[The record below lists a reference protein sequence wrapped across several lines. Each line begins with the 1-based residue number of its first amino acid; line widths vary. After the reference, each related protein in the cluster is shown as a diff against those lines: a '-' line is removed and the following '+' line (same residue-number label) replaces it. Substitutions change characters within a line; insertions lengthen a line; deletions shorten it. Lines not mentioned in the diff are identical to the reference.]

1 MKLSGH
7 NHETMVYKYDC
18 LVIGS
23 GIAGMSFAL
32 KCARQGVRVAMI
44 CKTAPDEA
52 NTYYAQGG
60 VASVTNLEVDDFE
73 KHIHDTMVAGDWLSD
88 PEAVERVVRDAPGQ
102 IKELIG
108 WGVDFDKKEDGTFD
122 LHREGGHSEFR
133 ILHHA
138 DNTGAEIQT
147 SLVETVRNTP
157 RIDVF
162 DHRFAVEII
171 TQHHLGRIVTRRT
184 PDITCYG
191 AYVLNEETG
200 EVDTFLAKV
209 TVMATGGV
217 GAVYTTTT
225 NPLIS
230 TGDGIAMVYRAKG
243 TVSDMEFIQFHPT
256 ALYHPGDR
264 PSFLITEAMRG
275 YGAVLRNLDGEE
287 FMQKYDPRLSLAPR
301 DIVARAIDSEMKL
314 HGTDHVYL
322 DVTHKDPEETRRHFP
337 NIYEKCLS
345 LGIDITRDMIPVA
358 PAAHYLCGGIKVDGN
373 GESSIKRLYA
383 VGECSCTGLHGGNR
397 LASNSLIEAVVYAD
411 AASHHAMEHIGEY
424 DWRNDVPEWN
434 DEGTVH
440 PEEMVLITQSEK
452 EVNQIMGYYVG
463 IVRSDL
469 RLKRAWN
476 RLDILYQET
485 EALFKCSKP
494 SRKLCELRNIIN
506 VAYLIMRQAM
516 ERKESRGLHFTIDY
530 PHPES
535 KEK

>member
-1 MKLSGH
+1 
-7 NHETMVYKYDC
+7 MVYKYDC

-32 KCARQGVRVAMI
+32 KASRGGAKVAMI
-44 CKTAPDEA
+44 CKTSPDEA
-52 NTYYAQGG
+52 NTYFAQGG
-60 VASVTNLEVDDFE
+60 VASVTNLEVDNFE

-88 PEAVERVVRDAPGQ
+88 PEAVAKVVENAPAQ
-102 IKELIG
+102 IRELIG
-108 WGVDFDKKEDGTFD
+108 WGVDFDKKEDGDFD

-138 DNTGAEIQT
+138 DNTGAEIQM
-147 SLVETVRNTP
+147 SLVEAVKNDKN
-157 RIDVF
+157 IDLF
-162 DHRFAVEII
+162 EDRFAIEII
-171 TQHHLGRIVTRRT
+171 TQHHLGKIVTRRT

-200 EVDTFLAKV
+200 EVDTFLAKA

-275 YGAVLRNLDGEE
+275 YGAVLRNMDGEE
-287 FMQKYDPRLSLAPR
+287 FMHKYDPRLSLAPR

-314 HGTDHVYL
+314 HGTDHVFL
-322 DVTHKDPEETRRHFP
+322 DVTHKDPEETKRHFP

-345 LGIDITRDMIPVA
+345 LGIDITKDMIPVA
-358 PAAHYLCGGIKVDGN
+358 PAAHYLCGGIKVNLN
-373 GESSIKRLYA
+373 GESSINRLYA

-411 AASHHAMEHIGEY
+411 AAARHALEQITGY
-424 DWRNDVPEWN
+424 DWRTDVPEWN

-485 EALFKCSKP
+485 ENLFKTSKV
-494 SRKLCELRNIIN
+494 SRQLCELRNIIN

-516 ERKESRGLHFTIDY
+516 ERKESRGLHFTVDY
-530 PHPES
+530 PHPEN
-535 KEK
+535 